1 MPDALPPCGR
11 GGRAAGGVGGREQQ
25 ELGLTVWA
33 MESTMNDHC
42 AIVDQYLKAEFPG
55 ASIVDDHDT
64 ERHGHWWSITQGDAV
79 MVFRVSQEF
88 LAGGSE
94 DVARLA
100 LTEFDVARALRECA
114 GRAVILT
121 DRLEYQ
127 PEEPA

>member
-1 MPDALPPCGR
+1 
-11 GGRAAGGVGGREQQ
+11 
-25 ELGLTVWA
+25 
-33 MESTMNDHC
+33 MNDHR

-55 ASIVDDHDT
+55 ASIADDHDS

-79 MVFRVSQEF
+79 MMIHVSQEF
-88 LAGGSE
+88 LTVGSE
-94 DVARLA
+94 HAARGT
-100 LTEFDVARALRECA
+100 LTDFDVARALRGSA